1 MNFEK
6 SYLQY
11 KVSTENVIQKHAP
24 LKTIT
29 VKTGE
34 PKWMDGEFKKARSK
48 RRSLEKRWKRT
59 GKEDDHVKYV
69 SQREHCSKLVI
80 SKKEAYYSK

>member
-1 MNFEK
+1 
-6 SYLQY
+6 
-11 KVSTENVIQKHAP
+11 
-24 LKTIT
+24 
-29 VKTGE
+29 
-34 PKWMDGEFKKARSK
+34 MDGEFKKARSK

-80 SKKEAYYSK
+80 SKKEAYYSKLINSAGNRQKALFQVVEKALDNEQEKILPSHEDP